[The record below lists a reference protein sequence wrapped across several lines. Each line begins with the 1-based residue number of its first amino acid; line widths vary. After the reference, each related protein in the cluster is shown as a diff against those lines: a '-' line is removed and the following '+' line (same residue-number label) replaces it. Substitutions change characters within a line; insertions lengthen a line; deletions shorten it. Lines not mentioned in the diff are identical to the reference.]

1 MTVGVTVA
9 SFDEFYRA
17 SRGRTLQCVYA
28 LTGDLA
34 EAQDVV
40 QDAYVRAWEH
50 WSRVSSY
57 ADPGAWVRTVALR
70 MAVSRWR
77 RARNRLT
84 AHRRHGLAPPVPAPD
99 ESTVALVRALR
110 EIAPAQRMAIVLHH
124 LGGYSVADIA
134 AQTGVA
140 EGTVKARLS
149 RGRQAL
155 ARLLQL
161 DVAEESHA

>member
-1 MTVGVTVA
+1 MTVE

-17 SRGRTLQCVYA
+17 SRQRTLHCVYA

-50 WSRVSSY
+50 WARVSTY
-57 ADPGAWVRTVALR
+57 DDPQAWVRTVALR
-70 MAVSRWR
+70 QAVSRWR
-77 RARNRLT
+77 RARNRIA
-84 AHRRHGLAPPVPAPD
+84 AHRRHGLAPPVPPPD

-110 EIAPAQRMAIVLHH
+110 ELPLAQQVAIVMHH
-124 LGGYSVADIA
+124 MGGYSVADIA

-155 ARLLQL
+155 ARVLRL
-161 DVAEESHA
+161 DVAEESSHA